1 MAPSSPDAGELVEIA
16 SEAAG
21 AAGRLLSERFG
32 QPRRQVEAKESP
44 TDLVSDA
51 DREAEAL
58 IRELLASQRP
68 DDAVLGEEE
77 GSASGASELRWLV
90 DPLDGTINF
99 LFGIPH
105 WSVSVACEDAS
116 GAVAGVVHDPLRAE
130 TFTATRGGPATL
142 NGQEIV
148 ASGCEDLSLA
158 MVGTGFAYDAGV
170 RTRQGEVATGVVGRA
185 RDLRRMGSAAL
196 DLAWTACGRFDAYYE
211 RDLKPWD
218 RAAGALL
225 CRRAGLQLREL
236 REAGGLPAGLLAAP
250 AGLVDELESLM
261 TAPGR

>member
-105 WSVSVACEDAS
+105 WSVSVAWS
-116 GAVAGVVHDPLRAE
+116 G
-130 TFTATRGGPATL
+130 
-142 NGQEIV
+142 
-148 ASGCEDLSLA
+148 
-158 MVGTGFAYDAGV
+158 GT
-170 RTRQGEVATGVVGRA
+170 
-185 RDLRRMGSAAL
+185 
-196 DLAWTACGRFDAYYE
+196 
-211 RDLKPWD
+211 
-218 RAAGALL
+218 AAGA
-225 CRRAGLQLREL
+225 
-236 REAGGLPAGLLAAP
+236 
-250 AGLVDELESLM
+250 
-261 TAPGR
+261 